1 MFRSGIYYF
10 ECTITGPSTGIPRLG
25 WSTKAANLELGKD
38 SHGFGY
44 GGTAKK
50 SFNNSFEDYGEKYST
65 SDTIGCLLD
74 LTVGEISYTKN
85 GQPLGVAFRLNPN
98 SGTGHASSTSSE
110 TVYFP
115 AILLKGTSVELNFGE
130 KPFCL
135 SEHQRLRGMRSSVP
149 PSFPHDSSRLLTTL

>member
-98 SGTGHASSTSSE
+98 SGTSD

-149 PSFPHDSSRLLTTL
+149 PSHTTRLDSSQLSDDQITL